1 MKLCLGSIVLLFS
14 VLAGSNAQDTNETVA
29 NETEI
34 DLSMLGSPSW
44 NRLRPGWGLTVND
57 QCLYEFVFQF
67 EHDDTLPIGS
77 QNFENE
83 CTFKDPTTKGPLI
96 ADDDLP
102 YLEPR
107 KFWEQFPDY
116 VWATLGFNHL
126 SIEWYPCGH
135 RPRGYSKA
143 QYGFSFFRVTPEFRA
158 MAMTCDLH
166 DDEEVIVPGEE
177 VCIYQQES
185 INGMGFNI
193 VPSHILDRN
202 NVANMPAS
210 FNRPQLGNGPVP
222 HVGLR
227 SWDQDNIPKTP
238 GQWNDY
244 TPVFM
249 SSYAGD
255 LAMWHAKAPYSRLS
269 GSQDR
274 FTSNNYRYF
283 EPTIDTLPDTHSWSY
298 DAQSG
303 MIQFTMV
310 GKAGLCR
317 GDYEKAQAASGGGQ
331 IFPNWDDFFSGG
343 NGNGNGNGGSGSGSG
358 LGNGDDDDNNKK
370 SGVSQTSR
378 SSSLFLTGVASLLL
392 WARL

>member
-1 MKLCLGSIVLLFS
+1 MNPRVGLSVLLLS
-14 VLAGSNAQDTNETVA
+14 VLAVSNAQ

-44 NRLRPGWGLTVND
+44 SRLRPGWGLTVND
-57 QCLYEFVFQF
+57 QCLYEFVFQI
-67 EHDDTLPIGS
+67 EHDFSLPIGS

-83 CTFKDPTTKGPLI
+83 CAFRDPTTKGPLI

-107 KFWEQFPDY
+107 KFWEEFPDY
-116 VWATLGFNHL
+116 VWATIGFQHL

-158 MAMTCDLH
+158 TAMTCDLQN
-166 DDEEVIVPGEE
+166 DEQVIVPGEQ
-177 VCIYQQES
+177 VCIFQQES
-185 INGMGFNI
+185 VNGMNFNV
-193 VPSHILDRN
+193 VPSHLINRE
-202 NVANMPAS
+202 NVDNMPES
-210 FNRPQLGNGPVP
+210 FRRPQLGNGPVP

-227 SWDQDNIPKTP
+227 SWDQDNIPNTP
-238 GQWNDY
+238 NQWGDY

-255 LAMWHAKAPYSRLS
+255 LVMWHAKAPYSMLS

-274 FTSNNYRYF
+274 FLANNYRYF
-283 EPTIDTLPDTHSWSY
+283 EPTIDTLPDTHAFQY
-298 DAQSG
+298 DATDGVIRFS
-303 MIQFTMV
+303 MV

-317 GDYEKAQAASGGGQ
+317 EDFEKAQAAAGGATV
-331 IFPNWDDFFSGG
+331 FPNWEDHFNKDGDNINGDGLGG
-343 NGNGNGNGGSGSGSG
+343 GGSGDGD
-358 LGNGDDDDNNKK
+358 GNGDDKNKK
-370 SGVSQTSR
+370 SGVSQTR
-378 SSSLFLTGVASLLL
+378 SSPLLLPGITGVSSLLL
-392 WARL
+392 WALL